1 MEYRTIPNIPSDYLA
16 CSNGQIFSK
25 KSNKFLKPRP
35 LSNGYLRVCL
45 VLNNGSKKD
54 FLIHRLICSAW
65 YGANENL
72 CVNHKD
78 CNKTNN
84 RPENLEWCSYTDNM
98 KHASLMQCL
107 QAQSKRMHNYNI
119 EHWSVPVKAISPTG
133 SVLYF
138 KSMADAVRSN
148 RGFLHSKISR
158 CVRNLAY
165 THRGYRWSIW
175 DNYPS
180 TTEKEL

>member
-133 SVLYF
+133 SVKPF
-138 KSMADAVRSN
+138 PTV
-148 RGFLHSKISR
+148 
-158 CVRNLAY
+158 
-165 THRGYRWSIW
+165 
-175 DNYPS
+175 
-180 TTEKEL
+180 